1 MSDAYDLDS
10 GPDPADYAAD
20 APDPTVQLGA
30 DAEAVATD
38 ADAVAGGDAPDAD
51 PDTVVHAV
59 GIGPGNRK
67 YLVPRAERAI
77 READVVVGFETV
89 VEFVNDLITGD
100 ALTCGYRDEAAALE
114 AFGERVAAGE
124 KGTAVLMGDP
134 NHSGYQFVGKVQQ
147 AVDAGVADAGG
158 AGVADAG
165 DAGVTDAGDAAETG
179 DVAVRV
185 EPGISSLQVAASRA
199 RTPMEETTFVTL
211 HKSGSLEGDL
221 ATLRED
227 VGERNL
233 LVLPRPF
240 DWMPGDIA
248 ADLLDHGGDPDATA
262 LVLERLTHDG
272 EAVTETT
279 LGELAEETGGDG
291 KEDTRFS
298 DLSVL
303 AVRN

>member
-1 MSDAYDLDS
+1 VSDAYDLDS

-20 APDPTVQLGA
+20 APDPTVQLGS
-30 DAEAVATD
+30 D
-38 ADAVAGGDAPDAD
+38 ADAVASDGESTGVNS
-51 PDTVVHAV
+51 VVHAV
-59 GIGPGNRK
+59 GIGPGNRE

-77 READVVVGFETV
+77 READVVVGFGTV
-89 VEFVNDLITGD
+89 VDFVDDLITGD
-100 ALTCGYRDEAAALE
+100 ALTCGYRDEAESLE

-147 AVDAGVADAGG
+147 AVNAGVADADE
-158 AGVADAG
+158 AADTA
-165 DAGVTDAGDAAETG
+165 
-179 DVAVRV
+179 DVVVRV

-199 RTPMEETTFVTL
+199 RTPMEDTTFVTL

-240 DWMPGDIA
+240 DWMPADIS

-262 LVLERLTHDG
+262 LVLERLTHDD
-272 EAVTETT
+272 ETVTETT
-279 LGELAEETGGDG
+279 LGDLANEAGGDG

-303 AVRN
+303 AVRT